1 MMPGEFYDLDCNLTE
16 LKLYAASRTMPII
29 LSWLKN
35 QRKRTLNTLFIVN
48 AQDASI
54 DKMIEDIIEI
64 VHKQPLEV
72 FNLHNTRLENQVL
85 LQQLHD
91 LCFSKACLKDFRIF
105 RKKNIELQMSQIAK
119 NSRLESLLLSG
130 NDVPNQQFIDSLKN
144 LDKTT
149 LQTVRFNSGYC
160 DNVNEIL
167 QKVDYI
173 KNFEVYY
180 CGEDQI
186 FNPTC
191 FQNLKSLEFFSP
203 KFNDEMLVLL
213 TSFLHSENCQIERF
227 FLSSQNFEGKDVMS
241 VNEFLGFIPRA
252 KQLKYIQFSLCSFN
266 DFNIERNEMFAELL
280 SSSRLLEKVKFN
292 YCKLQDAFIN
302 RISLNLYKC
311 SHFTQLLHLDISYNV
326 FEQAS
331 TITNFFKACA
341 INQTLRELT
350 FVFYEC
356 PQRLYQIEAYGR
368 YDEQNEYID
377 ILGKT
382 VQFMLDNNN
391 RLNLVNV
398 TQGKIKFLENRHPW
412 RAIYY

>member
-16 LKLYAASRTMPII
+16 LKFYAASRTMPII

-35 QRKRTLNTLFIVN
+35 QRKRTLKTLFIVN

-64 VHKQPLEV
+64 VHQQPLEV
-72 FNLHNTRLENQVL
+72 FNLSIKKLENQEL
-85 LQQLHD
+85 LQKLHD
-91 LCFSKACLKDFRIF
+91 LCFIKASLKDFRIF
-105 RKKNIELQMSQIAK
+105 RKKNIELQMSPIAK
-119 NSRLESLLLSG
+119 NSKLESLLLYG
-130 NDVPNQQFIDSLKN
+130 YDVPNQQFIDSLRN

-191 FQNLKSLEFFSP
+191 FQNLK
-203 KFNDEMLVLL
+203 
-213 TSFLHSENCQIERF
+213 
-227 FLSSQNFEGKDVMS
+227 
-241 VNEFLGFIPRA
+241 
-252 KQLKYIQFSLCSFN
+252 SFN

-382 VQFMLDNNN
+382 VQFMLDNNH